1 MKSALVAL
9 VLFAAAPALAQSGER
24 RGFIGYSVGPAA
36 PFGAFADVS
45 PTNERDGRAF
55 PGYSSNLVNV
65 VYPVGKRF
73 GVAASGTYS
82 EYVWR
87 DGGDDDWW
95 QMASLAVGPMYTR
108 RLAARAA
115 VDLKAMVGFVALTPV
130 VDGFSSDAWTGSGLA
145 VDLRAA
151 VRYDLTRRWAVFA
164 EGGVQASNV
173 SFDNGDRKDY
183 RAMISGFGLALQ
195 PAW

>member
-1 MKSALVAL
+1 MVARTRIARLTVPSRRVAGASGARDTEVSLRSWSSMKSALVAL

-65 VYPVGKRF
+65 VYPIGQRF
-73 GVAASGTYS
+73 SVAASGTYS

-87 DGGDDDWW
+87 DGGDDDW
-95 QMASLAVGPMYTR
+95 
-108 RLAARAA
+108 
-115 VDLKAMVGFVALTPV
+115 
-130 VDGFSSDAWTGSGLA
+130 
-145 VDLRAA
+145 
-151 VRYDLTRRWAVFA
+151 
-164 EGGVQASNV
+164 
-173 SFDNGDRKDY
+173 
-183 RAMISGFGLALQ
+183 
-195 PAW
+195 